1 MSISLTQYLQPL
13 PNIALFAKTRSGK
26 DEVFKILKE
35 IGWDVERYAFGDAM
49 KEKFYEIFPDIPRE
63 PKPIKAMIDFGEAMR
78 KIDPYVWVKPTMNI
92 MKRRKYELAQAGLQ
106 VPSFV
111 VTDVRNWEEYRAC
124 KDAGFTMVKVWSSE
138 KTRINRMRALGEEV
152 SRKILDAPTEKRMD
166 QFNYDFVIEND
177 TDDLDTL
184 ANNVVELVYQIQS
197 KRGKYHV
204 T

>member
-1 MSISLTQYLQPL
+1 
-13 PNIALFAKTRSGK
+13 
-26 DEVFKILKE
+26 
-35 IGWDVERYAFGDAM
+35 
-49 KEKFYEIFPDIPRE
+49 
-63 PKPIKAMIDFGEAMR
+63 
-78 KIDPYVWVKPTMNI
+78 
-92 MKRRKYELAQAGLQ
+92 
-106 VPSFV
+106 
-111 VTDVRNWEEYRAC
+111 
-124 KDAGFTMVKVWSSE
+124 MVKVWSSE